1 MKYEVVSDRRSAG
14 NNMIGLSV
22 LEEELNK
29 LEGNEYTEG
38 GVSFYI
44 VLERLNITTEENE
57 TVRQYL
63 RQLTLTGKAEYNN
76 IEFCKL
82 TLLEQGID
90 NLKKL
95 FIEWHLEKDSVER
108 IISDLKTKHVS
119 IYQFGQDYQYI
130 TQGTVSEIFRW
141 ICVDNEWYVL
151 DFYIVD

>member
-1 MKYEVVSDRRSAG
+1 MT
-14 NNMIGLSV
+14 GLSV
-22 LEEELNK
+22 LEKELKK

-44 VLERLNITTEENE
+44 VLERLNVTSEENE

-63 RQLTLTGKAEYNN
+63 RQLTLTSKAEYSN
-76 IEFCKL
+76 IDFCKL
-82 TLLEQGID
+82 TMLEQGTD
-90 NLKKL
+90 DLKKL
-95 FIEWHLEKDSVER
+95 FIEWHLDKDSIDH
-108 IISDLKTKHVS
+108 IINDLKTKQVS

-130 TQGTVSEIFRW
+130 TQGNVSEIFRW